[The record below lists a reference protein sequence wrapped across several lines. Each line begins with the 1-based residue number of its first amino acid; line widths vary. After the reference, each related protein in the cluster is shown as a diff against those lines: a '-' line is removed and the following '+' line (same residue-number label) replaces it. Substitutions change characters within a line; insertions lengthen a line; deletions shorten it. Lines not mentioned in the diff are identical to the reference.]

1 MSELKPEAIEAK
13 RLTTAEIAVAL
24 DKVIAD
30 PPKHF
35 PTWPEAFAGLCQ
47 LCEDGPYSLE
57 FRYDSGLAQDPLFNE
72 DGVPTGEFGEPYL
85 DEALRGFRITVGY
98 SGFVDSDN
106 EEAYYDK
113 PSHAVY
119 DGLRLV
125 RLNIQEDLDAERLL
139 AKHTETDGDAP
150 RPE

>member
-1 MSELKPEAIEAK
+1 MTELTPEIVAGK
-13 RLTTAEIAVAL
+13 RLTTAEIAEAL

-35 PTWPEAFAGLCQ
+35 PTWPDAFAALCQ

-57 FRYDSGLAQDPLFNE
+57 FRYDSGYVQDPLFNE
-72 DGVPTGEFGEPYL
+72 AGLATGEFGEPYL
-85 DEALRGFRITVGY
+85 DETRQGFRIGVGY
-98 SGFVDSDN
+98 SGFVN
-106 EEAYYDK
+106 EDEEEVYYDK
-113 PSHAVY
+113 PSHAVF

-125 RLNIQEDLDAERLL
+125 RLNIQEDLDASLL
-139 AKHTETDGDAP
+139 AEHPEEAGDTP